1 MSVRRTCGLNLSLLA
16 ASIALTVEEASARG
30 EPVAIMDVDRPE
42 PRQGATDKSVSIVI
56 VLRAVPEETEP
67 FAAIEDLIRNGNGFR
82 NSLAYLQA
90 RRSPMPT
97 RAALS
102 PKARRKIDP
111 TKPLKPKPPARKPP
125 LRRKRRP

>member
-16 ASIALTVEEASARG
+16 ASIALTVEETSARG
-30 EPVAIMDVDRPE
+30 EPVAIMDIDRPE
-42 PRQGATDKSVSIVI
+42 PRQGATGKTVPIVI
-56 VLRAVPEETEP
+56 ILRTVPEETEL
-67 FAAIEDLIRNGNGFR
+67 FTAIEDLIRNGNGFR
-82 NSLAYLQA
+82 ASLAHLQV

-125 LRRKRRP
+125 LRRKRKP

>member
-16 ASIALTVEEASARG
+16 ASIALAVEEASARD

-67 FAAIEDLIRNGNGFR
+67 FMAIEDLIRNGNGFR
-82 NSLAYLQA
+82 NPLAYLQA
-90 RRSPMPT
+90 RRSPMLT

>member
-16 ASIALTVEEASARG
+16 ASIALAAEEVSAHG
-30 EPVAIMDVDRPE
+30 APVVIMDVDRSE
-42 PRQGATDKSVSIVI
+42 PRGDASDKTMPVVI
-56 VLRAVPEETEP
+56 ILRAVSDETDPFEP
-67 FAAIEDLIRNGNGFR
+67 ISDLIRNGNGFR
-82 NSLAYLQA
+82 DSLAYLRV

-125 LRRKRRP
+125 LRRKRKP